1 MHSKG
6 NHQYNEKT
14 NSGMG
19 ENICKWWDRPRINIQ
34 NRLTVHTTQY
44 KKKKHNPIRKWTE
57 DMNRGFPKED
67 TWKDAQHP

>member
-19 ENICKWWDRPRINIQ
+19 ENICKWLDRPRINIQ

-44 KKKKHNPIRKWTE
+44 KKKKTQSNQKMDRRHE
-57 DMNRGFPKED
+57 
-67 TWKDAQHP
+67 